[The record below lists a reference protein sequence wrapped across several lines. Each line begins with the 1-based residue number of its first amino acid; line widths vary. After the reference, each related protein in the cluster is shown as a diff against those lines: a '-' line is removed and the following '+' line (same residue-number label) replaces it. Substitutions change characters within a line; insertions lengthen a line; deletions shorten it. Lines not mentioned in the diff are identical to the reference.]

1 MKGEVRT
8 GTRHRRLTIF
18 VVAVSAAQA
27 LLWSV
32 SSARDFGVLRALL
45 AVAFV
50 GITIVGVIVLVRVRG
65 HQRPL

>member
-1 MKGEVRT
+1 MKGEVRA

-32 SSARDFGVLRALL
+32 SSARDFGVLRAVL
-45 AVAFV
+45 AVAFI
-50 GITIVGVIVLVRVRG
+50 GITIVGVIVLVRERG